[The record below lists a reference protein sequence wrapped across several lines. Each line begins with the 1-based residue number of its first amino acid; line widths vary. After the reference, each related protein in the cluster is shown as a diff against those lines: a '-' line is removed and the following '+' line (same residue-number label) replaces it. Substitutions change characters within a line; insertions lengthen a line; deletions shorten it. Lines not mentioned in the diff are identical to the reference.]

1 MPGRNDLKILD
12 RFVRTLRTATNY
24 VVVPFKRHFEVYE
37 MPREEF
43 DYTETMEKSFVDFIE
58 RSHQLRRAKYKGNVK
73 RLLMLQMKIFFQIH
87 GFHPKAEDVIRQ
99 LNLLIV

>member
-43 DYTETMEKSFVDFIE
+43 DYTETMEKI
-58 RSHQLRRAKYKGNVK
+58 
-73 RLLMLQMKIFFQIH
+73 IC
-87 GFHPKAEDVIRQ
+87 GFYRKKSSATKSKVQR
-99 LNLLIV
+99 